1 MSDPTTGT
9 RPLNAA
15 QLGVWYAQ
23 RIDPTNPVHNM
34 GGYLEIRGPLD
45 ADALL
50 ATVRTLV
57 AEDETLR
64 LRFTEVDGMPA
75 QYLGPAPDFTP
86 RLRDLSAEADPHAAA
101 LRLMREDMDT
111 APDLERDRL
120 FHHEIIRLGPDH
132 HLWYNRAHHLIHDG
146 YTSTV
151 LRRRGAELY
160 TALAGGRPAGPPLGS
175 FTALLDEQS
184 RYAGSRA
191 QQRDAGYWRQVMAD
205 APQPLGP
212 PSPARPTNRVTRQVS
227 RVDVE
232 GVARLR
238 DFAERA
244 GVTWQQALLTAAA
257 VHRHL
262 WTGDHDVLLSLPTP
276 GRLGPAAIGV
286 PGMMANVL
294 PLRCRVDPAE
304 TAEALAAR
312 VARQALRAQWHQ
324 RYDSADLLRDLG
336 WSTDGR
342 REFGPVVNFVAGDE
356 HDTFAGLP
364 AVHHLFSTGG
374 TVEDVA
380 LTVTHHPEGGLRI
393 DVSVDSA
400 HCDAM
405 DLDAYQRTFHR
416 VLAAMTDRPGTPVGG
431 IELLDAVERDAVVR
445 GWNETSVA
453 VVDGSL
459 GGLFASRVGVDAGAL
474 AVVCG
479 GVGLSYGELDVR
491 SSRLAWH
498 LLSVGVG
505 RGDVVGVLLERGVEF
520 AVAVLGVV
528 KAGAGYV
535 LLDPDFPD
543 ERLGWLLGESGAVV
557 LVTRDGLVSRVGV
570 VGGCSVVRV
579 DGDAGVIGSC
589 SSVVPSVGVGGSD
602 VACVMFTSGSTGV
615 PKGVVASHRALV
627 GSLVGQGYAVF
638 GPGEVFLQCSP
649 VSWDAFSLEFWGA
662 LLFGGVCVLQEG
674 QRPEPSVIVSLV
686 AEHRVSMLQLSSGL
700 FNLLVEEY
708 PEAFD
713 GVRVAF
719 TGGEAASG
727 VHVAR
732 IVARCP
738 GLRVANGY
746 GPAESMGFS
755 TTFEVPVG
763 FSGSSVPVGRAVANK
778 RVFVLDGCLR
788 PVPVGVVG
796 EVYLAGVG
804 VAVGYLNRS
813 GLTAQR
819 FVADPFGGS
828 GERLYR
834 TGDLARW
841 SSAGVLEFVGRVDGQ
856 VKVRGFRV
864 EPGEVEAVLLGHE
877 RVGQA
882 AVVAVPDPS
891 GTLRLV
897 AYLVPDVRPRTVAH
911 EAPADGPSALDALP
925 AASAHSAAA
934 SPTASASTVS
944 AAASPVGLVED
955 VREWVRGRLPEH
967 MVPSVVVVLER
978 MPLTANGKLDR
989 RALPAPDL
997 SAGRAA
1003 GRGPRDPREEI
1014 LCGLYAEVLG
1024 VASVS
1029 IDDDFFDLGGHSLLA
1044 ARLAARARTV
1054 LGVDLSIRD
1063 IFTAPTIATLTDH
1076 LASTGR
1082 ARMRPAVTAGSRP
1095 ERVPLSYA
1103 QRRLWLI
1110 DSLEG
1115 GGATYNV
1122 PLAVRL
1128 TGDLDVD
1135 ALRAALTDLADRHE
1149 VLRTVVETV
1158 DGEPYQRVVDT
1169 APVPVA
1175 LRRAAPDDVEALLA
1189 EEARHAFDLTAAPPI
1204 RVTLVDCGEQEW
1216 VLLVLLHHIATDGQ
1230 SLRPLFAD
1238 LATAYAARRVGRAP
1252 DWPPLPVQYADYAL
1266 WQRAMLGDRDDP
1278 TSVHATD
1285 LAHWRTA
1292 LHGLPEELALPL
1304 DRPRPAV
1311 ADHRGGAVPVRL
1323 DPDLTERV
1331 RQLARQQRCTPFMV
1345 LQAALALTLT
1355 RFGAGTDVPI
1365 GTPVAGR
1372 CDDTLDALVGFF
1384 VNTVVL
1390 RTDTSGDPSF
1400 TDLLARVRATDL
1412 DALAHAELPFDLLL
1426 EALNPVRSL
1435 ARHPLFQVC
1444 LALDDATDG
1453 ELRLPG
1459 LRCGRGGVVDTAAA
1473 KFDLEFLLRDE
1484 GDAGIGGA
1492 LIYSAALFDPSTADR
1507 LVAALRRVLTQ
1518 VLDDPA
1524 LPVDAVDVLGADE
1537 RHAVLRGWNETS
1549 VAVVDGSLGGLFASR
1564 VGVDAGALAV
1574 VCGGVGLSYGELD
1587 VRSSRLA
1594 WHLLSVG
1601 VGRGDVV
1608 GVLLERGVEFAV
1620 AVLGVVKA
1628 GAGYVLLD
1636 PDFPDERLGWLL
1648 GESGAVVLV
1657 TRDGLVSRVG
1667 VVGGC
1672 SVVRVDG
1679 DAGVIGSCSSVVP
1692 SVGVGGSDVACVMF
1706 TSGSTGVP
1714 KGVVA
1719 SHRALVGSLVGQ
1731 GYAVFG
1737 PGEVFLQCSP
1747 VSWDAFSLEFWGALL
1762 FGGVCVLQEGQRPE
1776 PSVIVSLVAEHR
1788 VSMLQLSSGLF
1799 NLLVEEYPE
1808 AFDGVRVAF
1817 TGGEA
1822 ASGVHVARIVARCPG
1837 LRVANGYG
1845 PAESMGFST
1854 TFEVPVGFS
1863 GSSVPVGRAVANKRV
1878 FVLDGCLRPVPVGVV
1893 GEVYLAGVGVAVGY
1907 LNRSGLTAQRFVA
1920 DPFGGSGERLYRTGD
1935 LARWSSAGVLEFV
1948 GRVDGQVKVRGFR
1961 VEPGEVEA
1969 VLLGHERV
1977 GQAAVVAVPDPSG
1990 TLRLVAY
1997 LVPDVRP
2004 RTVAHEAPA
2013 DGPSALDAL
2022 PAASAHSAAAS
2033 PTASASTVSAAAS
2046 PVGLVED
2053 VREWVRG
2060 RLPEHM
2066 VPSVVVVLERMP
2078 LTANGKLDRRALP
2091 APDLSAGRAAGR
2103 GPRDPRE
2110 EILCGLYAEVLGV
2123 ASVSIDDDFFDLGGH
2138 SLLAAR
2144 LAARARTVLG
2154 VDLSIRDI
2162 FTAPTIAT
2170 LTEHLPAAPA
2180 RARPTLRRRT
2190 QAGTALPGGPVG
2202 G

>member
-1 MSDPTTGT
+1 M
-9 RPLNAA
+9 
-15 QLGVWYAQ
+15 
-23 RIDPTNPVHNM
+23 
-34 GGYLEIRGPLD
+34 
-45 ADALL
+45 
-50 ATVRTLV
+50 
-57 AEDETLR
+57 
-64 LRFTEVDGMPA
+64 
-75 QYLGPAPDFTP
+75 
-86 RLRDLSAEADPHAAA
+86 
-101 LRLMREDMDT
+101 
-111 APDLERDRL
+111 
-120 FHHEIIRLGPDH
+120 
-132 HLWYNRAHHLIHDG
+132 
-146 YTSTV
+146 
-151 LRRRGAELY
+151 
-160 TALAGGRPAGPPLGS
+160 
-175 FTALLDEQS
+175 
-184 RYAGSRA
+184 
-191 QQRDAGYWRQVMAD
+191 
-205 APQPLGP
+205 
-212 PSPARPTNRVTRQVS
+212 
-227 RVDVE
+227 
-232 GVARLR
+232 
-238 DFAERA
+238 
-244 GVTWQQALLTAAA
+244 
-257 VHRHL
+257 
-262 WTGDHDVLLSLPTP
+262 
-276 GRLGPAAIGV
+276 
-286 PGMMANVL
+286 
-294 PLRCRVDPAE
+294 
-304 TAEALAAR
+304 
-312 VARQALRAQWHQ
+312 
-324 RYDSADLLRDLG
+324 
-336 WSTDGR
+336 
-342 REFGPVVNFVAGDE
+342 
-356 HDTFAGLP
+356 
-364 AVHHLFSTGG
+364 
-374 TVEDVA
+374 
-380 LTVTHHPEGGLRI
+380 
-393 DVSVDSA
+393 
-400 HCDAM
+400 
-405 DLDAYQRTFHR
+405 
-416 VLAAMTDRPGTPVGG
+416 
-431 IELLDAVERDAVVR
+431 
-445 GWNETSVA
+445 
-453 VVDGSL
+453 
-459 GGLFASRVGVDAGAL
+459 
-474 AVVCG
+474 
-479 GVGLSYGELDVR
+479 
-491 SSRLAWH
+491 
-498 LLSVGVG
+498 GVG

-535 LLDPDFPD
+535 LLDPEFPD

-557 LVTRDGLVSRVGV
+557 LVTRDGLVSRVGG

-579 DGDAGVIGSC
+579 DSDAGVIGSC
-589 SSVVPSVGVGGSD
+589 GSVAPLVGVGGSD

-674 QRPEPSVIVSLV
+674 QRPEPSVIASLV

-727 VHVAR
+727 AHVAR

-763 FSGSSVPVGRAVANK
+763 FVGSSVPVGRAVANK
-778 RVFVLDGCLR
+778 RAFVLDGCLR

-819 FVADPFGGS
+819 FVADPFGGP

-841 SSAGVLEFVGRVDGQ
+841 TAAGVLEFVGRADGQ
-856 VKVRGFRV
+856 VKIRGFRV
-864 EPGEVEAVLLGHE
+864 EPGEVEAVLSGHE

-882 AVVAVPDPS
+882 AVVAVPDPT

-897 AYLVPDVRPRTVAH
+897 AYLVPDTRPGT
-911 EAPADGPSALDALP
+911 ADS
-925 AASAHSAAA
+925 ASAPPASTSAD
-934 SPTASASTVS
+934 SASASP
-944 AAASPVGLVED
+944 ASLAED
-955 VREWVRGRLPEH
+955 VRQWVRGRLPEH
-967 MVPSVVVVLER
+967 MVPSVVVVLDR

-1024 VASVS
+1024 VPSVS

-1054 LGVDLSIRD
+1054 LGVDLTIRD

-1076 LASTGR
+1076 LATTGR
-1082 ARMRPAVTAGSRP
+1082 ARSRPAVTAGPRP
-1095 ERVPLSYA
+1095 DRVPLSYA

-1115 GGATYNV
+1115 SGATYNV

-1169 APVPVA
+1169 ASVPVV
-1175 LRRAAPDDVEALLA
+1175 LRRAAPDDVDALLA

-1230 SLRPLFAD
+1230 SLRPLLAD
-1238 LATAYAARRVGRAP
+1238 LTTAYAARRVGRAP

-1266 WQRAMLGDRDDP
+1266 WHRVMLGDRDDP

-1292 LHGLPEELALPL
+1292 LDGLPEEIALPL

-1323 DPDLTERV
+1323 DPDLTERI
-1331 RQLARQQRCTPFMV
+1331 RQLARDQRCTPFMV

-1453 ELRLPG
+1453 DLRLPG

-1492 LIYSAALFDPSTADR
+1492 LIYSAALFDPSTVER

-1518 VLDDPA
+1518 VLADPT
-1524 LPVDAVDVLGADE
+1524 LPVDAVDVLDPDE
-1537 RHAVLRGWNETS
+1537 RHAVLRGWNETGVS
-1549 VAVVDGSLGGLFASR
+1549 VVDGSLGGLFAGR

-1636 PDFPDERLGWLL
+1636 PEFPDERLGWLL

-1667 VVGGC
+1667 GVGGC
-1672 SVVRVDG
+1672 SVVRVDS
-1679 DAGVIGSCSSVVP
+1679 DAGVIGSCGSVAP
-1692 SVGVGGSDVACVMF
+1692 LVGVGGSDVACVMF

-1776 PSVIVSLVAEHR
+1776 PSVIASLVAEHR

-1822 ASGVHVARIVARCPG
+1822 ASGAHVARIVARCPG

-1854 TFEVPVGFS
+1854 TFEVPVGFV
-1863 GSSVPVGRAVANKRV
+1863 GSSVPVGRAVANKRA

-1920 DPFGGSGERLYRTGD
+1920 DPFGGPGERLYRTGD
-1935 LARWSSAGVLEFV
+1935 LARWTAAGVLEFV
-1948 GRVDGQVKVRGFR
+1948 GRADGQVKIRGFR

-1969 VLLGHERV
+1969 VLSGHERV
-1977 GQAAVVAVPDPSG
+1977 GQAAVVAVPDPTG

-1997 LVPDVRP
+1997 LVPDTRP
-2004 RTVAHEAPA
+2004 GTA
-2013 DGPSALDAL
+2013 DS
-2022 PAASAHSAAAS
+2022 ASAPPASTSADS
-2033 PTASASTVSAAAS
+2033 ASASPAS
-2046 PVGLVED
+2046 LAED
-2053 VREWVRG
+2053 VRQWVRG

-2066 VPSVVVVLERMP
+2066 VPSVVVVLDRMP

-2123 ASVSIDDDFFDLGGH
+2123 PSVSIDDDFFDLGGH

-2154 VDLSIRDI
+2154 VDLTIRDI

-2170 LTEHLPAAPA
+2170 LTEQLPAAPA
-2180 RARPTLRRRT
+2180 RARPALRRRT